1 MYDYKYLLDQF
12 PNCYTFLFII
22 SGSSWKISM
31 LHIIIPVIPGGF
43 FRKNIKY
50 KCLTKIVLVLRK
62 VAECGQLR
70 SKVKTLLHERFFT
83 WYMCIPFILSGS
95 PKNLKKKLATRVSST
110 RNYNLENRIAGSS
123 LRPQL
128 RDGCRNS
135 LLAWFICLLKMEW
148 PAPAVQ
154 KNDCGTK
161 SEGGKNFSAHI
172 SMRRPHDLNAWK
184 TLTFA
189 LFRL

>member
-70 SKVKTLLHERFFT
+70 SKVKTLLHEHFFT

-95 PKNLKKKLATRVSST
+95 PKNLKKSWLHVCRARAITTWRIGLRAPLFA
-110 RNYNLENRIAGSS
+110 RNYEMDAAIRYLHGLFVYGVTCSSRSEKWLRHEVRGREKFFCSHLYAPSPRSERLE
-123 LRPQL
+123 
-128 RDGCRNS
+128 D
-135 LLAWFICLLKMEW
+135 FDIC
-148 PAPAVQ
+148 
-154 KNDCGTK
+154 
-161 SEGGKNFSAHI
+161 I
-172 SMRRPHDLNAWK
+172 I
-184 TLTFA
+184 
-189 LFRL
+189 